1 MIGNKERGIIIIIME
16 STKIVGNLF
25 KDSLKEKTNREIELE
40 ILAYKNQIEN
50 DRKIVA
56 QMEAELAM
64 RDLEE
69 AGEKVK
75 QILK

>member
-1 MIGNKERGIIIIIME
+1 ME
-16 STKIVGNLF
+16 STKVVGNLF
-25 KDSLKEKTNREIELE
+25 KDSLKSKTYREIELE
-40 ILAYKNQIEN
+40 IIAYKNQIEN
-50 DRKIVA
+50 DKRIVS

-64 RDLEE
+64 RDLKE